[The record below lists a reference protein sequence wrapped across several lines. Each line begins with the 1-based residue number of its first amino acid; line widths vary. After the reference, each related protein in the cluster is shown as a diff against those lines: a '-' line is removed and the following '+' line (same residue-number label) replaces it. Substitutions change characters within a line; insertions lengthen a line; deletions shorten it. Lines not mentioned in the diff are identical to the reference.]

1 MTPSSS
7 RASQSSPVATPAP
20 TPANTPGSSST
31 PLRYDILVIGGGP
44 GGYVAAIR
52 AAQLGF
58 KTALLER
65 EALGGVCLNWG
76 CIPTKALL
84 YSAELYGHL
93 QTATQFGLRAREVT
107 FELDGVVQ
115 RSRRIAQRLS
125 QGVSFLMRKNKIDV
139 FMGQARLL
147 GPNRVH
153 FQPLQAGEPAQTAKA
168 AKTAE
173 TMAFTAPHII
183 LATGTRARALPALE
197 PDGEFVLT
205 YRKAMIPE
213 RLPERLL
220 VVGSGAIGMEFASFY
235 HAMGTEVHVI
245 EALDRILPTEDAEIA
260 EFARKACEKRGI
272 KITTKTQIETLER
285 PERAASGGGAG
296 GRMPQTEKQADKQD
310 KRPRLRVHL
319 SGQKTPDEV
328 EQVLL
333 AVGVVGNLE
342 GLGLEN
348 TKIQTHRGCIQTD
361 IWGQTAEPGHYA
373 IGDVAG
379 PPMLAHKAEHEGVA
393 CVEKI
398 AQRLGRLAEA
408 HPLDKTR
415 VPGCVYSA
423 PQIASVGMTE
433 AQAREAGLSLRVGRF
448 PFIGN
453 GKALAL
459 GAEQGLVKTI
469 FDAESG
475 RLVGAHLVGP
485 DVTELIQG
493 FVIAMGLE
501 TTEAELMR
509 TVFPHPT
516 LSEMMHESVLNA
528 WGRAI
533 HI

>member
-1 MTPSSS
+1 MAPSSS
-7 RASQSSPVATPAP
+7 RASQK
-20 TPANTPGSSST
+20 SSST
-31 PLRYDILVIGGGP
+31 PAPLHYDILVIGGGP

-84 YSAELYGHL
+84 YSAELYSHL
-93 QTATQFGLRAREVT
+93 QSATQFGLRAGEVA
-107 FELDGVVQ
+107 FELDGVVE
-115 RSRRIAQRLS
+115 RSRRIAGRLS

-139 FMGQARLL
+139 FMGEARLL
-147 GPNRVH
+147 GPNRVL
-153 FQPLQAGEPAQTAKA
+153 FQPQQAGGSAQPAQ
-168 AKTAE
+168 AE
-173 TMAFTAPHII
+173 TAATAMAFTAPHII
-183 LATGTRARALPALE
+183 LATGARARTLPGLE

-205 YRKAMIPE
+205 YREAMIPK

-245 EALDRILPTEDAEIA
+245 EALDRILPTEDSEIA
-260 EFARKACEKRGI
+260 EFARKACQKRGI
-272 KITTKTQIETLER
+272 QITTKTQIETLER
-285 PERAASGGGAG
+285 ASSGGAG
-296 GRMPQTEKQADKQD
+296 GHTPPQTKKQAEKQAE
-310 KRPRLRVHL
+310 KRPCLRVHL
-319 SGQKTPDEV
+319 SGQKTPLEV

-361 IWGQTAEPGHYA
+361 AWSQTAEPGHYA

-393 CVEKI
+393 CVERI
-398 AQRLGRLAEA
+398 AQRLGRLPEA
-408 HPLDKTR
+408 HALDKTR
-415 VPGCVYSA
+415 IPGCVFSV
-423 PQIASVGMTE
+423 PQIASIGMTE
-433 AQAREAGLSLRVGRF
+433 AQAREAGLSIRVGRF

-469 FDAESG
+469 FDADSG
-475 RLVGAHLVGP
+475 RLLGAHLVGA

-493 FVIAMGLE
+493 FVIAMELE

>member
-1 MTPSSS
+1 MSPSSS
-7 RASQSSPVATPAP
+7 RASQSSPPVNTPA
-20 TPANTPGSSST
+20 TAPANTPASSPV

-84 YSAELYGHL
+84 YSAELYSHL
-93 QTATQFGLRAREVT
+93 QSAPQFGLRASEVT
-107 FELDGVVQ
+107 FELDGVVE

-139 FMGQARLL
+139 FMGEARLL

-153 FQPLQAGEPAQTAKA
+153 FQPQQAGGRPAQTAEA
-168 AKTAE
+168 ATTATDAE
-173 TMAFTAPHII
+173 AMAFTASHII
-183 LATGTRARALPALE
+183 LATGARARTLPALE

-205 YRKAMIPE
+205 YREAMIPK

-245 EALDRILPTEDAEIA
+245 EALDRILPTEDSEIA
-260 EFARKACEKRGI
+260 EFARKACQKRGI
-272 KITTKTQIETLER
+272 QITTKTQIETLER
-285 PERAASGGGAG
+285 PGKHPG
-296 GRMPQTEKQADKQD
+296 
-310 KRPRLRVHL
+310 KRPCLRVHL
-319 SGQKTPDEV
+319 SGQKTPLEV

-333 AVGVVGNLE
+333 AVGVIGNLE
-342 GLGLEN
+342 GLGLEH

-361 IWGQTAEPGHYA
+361 AWSQTAEPGHYA

-398 AQRLGRLAEA
+398 AERLGRLPEGHEA
-408 HPLDKTR
+408 HALDKTR
-415 VPGCVYSA
+415 IPGCVFSA

-469 FDAESG
+469 FDAETG
-475 RLVGAHLVGP
+475 RLLGAHLVGS

-493 FVIAMGLE
+493 FVIAMELE